1 MNRNTTNIDRL
12 EDDLLSRIFKIGR
25 MSLYSLSAVT
35 ILLLLALAVGIVLFG
50 VINLWIDIT
59 TSFTNSL

>member
-1 MNRNTTNIDRL
+1 MSRNTTDLDRL

-25 MSLYSLSAVT
+25 ISLYSLAAVA
-35 ILLLLALAVGIVLFG
+35 IFLLLALAVGIVLFG